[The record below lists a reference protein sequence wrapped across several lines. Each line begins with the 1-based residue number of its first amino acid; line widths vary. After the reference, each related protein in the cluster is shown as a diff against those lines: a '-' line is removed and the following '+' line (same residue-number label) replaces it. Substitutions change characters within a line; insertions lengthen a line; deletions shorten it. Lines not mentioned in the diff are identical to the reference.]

1 VALTVGADDIDRVSA
16 VDPGLLGTRR
26 SPLEEIRN
34 NIRAAGLEAI
44 ERNGRYESLA
54 ARAR

>member
-1 VALTVGADDIDRVSA
+1 MNAIAQVWQRPCGAL
-16 VDPGLLGTRR
+16 
-26 SPLEEIRN
+26 PLEEIRN